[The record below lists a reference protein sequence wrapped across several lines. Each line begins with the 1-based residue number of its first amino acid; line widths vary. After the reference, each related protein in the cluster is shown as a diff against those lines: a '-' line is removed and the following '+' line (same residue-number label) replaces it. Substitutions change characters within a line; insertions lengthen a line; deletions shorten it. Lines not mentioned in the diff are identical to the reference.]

1 MGSIIMSKRTPE
13 EIIQSVKRYQRGETS
28 QGAEAKRLGV
38 SKQAFQDWVRIYETY
53 GESVFLR
60 TENRRYSKELK
71 LSAVQ
76 AYLNGEGSHAAIC
89 KKYGIS
95 SRTQLQ
101 NWIKM
106 YNGHKELR
114 PSRGRGSDIY
124 MTKGRTTTYEERI
137 EIVSYC
143 IEHGND
149 YPATIER
156 YGVSYQQIYS
166 WECSA
171 KKTRGT
177 RKGVALSGVRQE
189 YLYICVQEMHEE
201 GYAITETCDILN
213 LNRSS
218 YYKWTHR
225 SKGSSALENE
235 ALLHDIGLIYAEHNG
250 TYGYRRIAD
259 EYNATHDKQYNLKRF
274 YRLVH
279 IVGLLAVIRRKRPAY
294 QRSKPEVTAENIL
307 NREFTAKTVNEKWCT
322 DVTEMK
328 YGSEG
333 GKAYLSAILDLKGRD
348 IVSFAIGR
356 HNNNQLVF
364 ETFDLAIQK
373 YPDAHPLFHSDRGF
387 QYTSKQFKDML
398 EKQGM
403 RQSMSRVGRSID
415 NGPME
420 GFWGI
425 LKCEM
430 YYLNH
435 FETYEELV
443 DAVGQFIH
451 YYNYQRRQH
460 RLNCLAPM
468 NYRSLLDAA

>member
-1 MGSIIMSKRTPE
+1 M
-13 EIIQSVKRYQRGETS
+13 
-28 QGAEAKRLGV
+28 
-38 SKQAFQDWVRIYETY
+38 
-53 GESVFLR
+53 
-60 TENRRYSKELK
+60 
-71 LSAVQ
+71 
-76 AYLNGEGSHAAIC
+76 
-89 KKYGIS
+89 
-95 SRTQLQ
+95 
-101 NWIKM
+101 
-106 YNGHKELR
+106 
-114 PSRGRGSDIY
+114 
-124 MTKGRTTTYEERI
+124 
-137 EIVSYC
+137 
-143 IEHGND
+143 
-149 YPATIER
+149 
-156 YGVSYQQIYS
+156 
-166 WECSA
+166 
-171 KKTRGT
+171 
-177 RKGVALSGVRQE
+177 
-189 YLYICVQEMHEE
+189 CVQKMHEE

-218 YYKWTHR
+218 YYKWAHR
-225 SKGSSALENE
+225 TKSSSELENE

-259 EYNATHDKQYNLKRF
+259 EYNATHEKQYNLKRF

-307 NREFTAKTVNEKWCT
+307 NREFTANTVNEKWCT

-328 YGSEG
+328 YGTAG

-348 IVSFAIGR
+348 IVSL
-356 HNNNQLVF
+356 QLVG
-364 ETFDLAIQK
+364 TTTTSSYLR
-373 YPDAHPLFHSDRGF
+373 PLIWQSRSTRMHTHYFTVTGDSSTRASSSRICWKNRG
-387 QYTSKQFKDML
+387 YGK
-398 EKQGM
+398 
-403 RQSMSRVGRSID
+403 SMSRVGRCID